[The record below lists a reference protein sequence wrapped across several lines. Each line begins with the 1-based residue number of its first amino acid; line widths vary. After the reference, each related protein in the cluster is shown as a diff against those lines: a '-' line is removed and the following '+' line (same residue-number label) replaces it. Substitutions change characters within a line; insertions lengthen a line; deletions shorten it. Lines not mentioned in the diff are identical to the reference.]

1 MKKED
6 RFAQWWQYCNW
17 FDSACKRPQEFSE
30 EGACYP
36 HRKQFPNLTTIS
48 KLEKMK
54 YRHKHEECIDRE
66 RNGVIARFSGVIDTQ
81 VTL

>member
-36 HRKQFPNLTTIS
+36 HRKQFPN
-48 KLEKMK
+48 
-54 YRHKHEECIDRE
+54 
-66 RNGVIARFSGVIDTQ
+66 
-81 VTL
+81 VTKI